1 MCSNDIISNIL
12 GISDKNLVFRGDG
25 ISLITQKPVFLK
37 RENNLGKG
45 GVKI

>member
-25 ISLITQKPVFLK
+25 IEKVIGIECIKCSTYI
-37 RENNLGKG
+37 
-45 GVKI
+45 